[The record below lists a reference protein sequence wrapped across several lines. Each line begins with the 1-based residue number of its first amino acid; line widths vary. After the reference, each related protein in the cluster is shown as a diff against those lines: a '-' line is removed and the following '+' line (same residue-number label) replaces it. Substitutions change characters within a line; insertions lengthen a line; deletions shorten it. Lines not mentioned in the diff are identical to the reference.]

1 MKCPVCKDVTLLMS
15 EKHGIEIDYCPEC
28 RGIWLDRG
36 ELDKIVQRTQK
47 DLSDDDDDRSS
58 RRDYDRDDRKSKDR
72 DYDRNYDRSYDHGYD
87 RDYDRNY
94 RQKPKKRKSAML
106 GDLLEILE
114 AKIKGGCQSLWRSVR
129 PIPQTD
135 YFFENQW
142 KAYRE
147 RISCNTKNGR
157 LGQLS

>member
-36 ELDKIVQRTQK
+36 ELDKIVQRAQK

-58 RRDYDRDDRKSKDR
+58 RWDYDRD
-72 DYDRNYDRSYDHGYD
+72 
-87 RDYDRNY
+87 Y

-106 GDLLEILE
+106 GDLLEIF
-114 AKIKGGCQSLWRSVR
+114 GGE
-129 PIPQTD
+129 D
-135 YFFENQW
+135 
-142 KAYRE
+142 
-147 RISCNTKNGR
+147 
-157 LGQLS
+157 

>member
-28 RGIWLDRG
+28 RGIWLDRC
-36 ELDKIVQRTQK
+36 ELDKIVQRAQK

-58 RRDYDRDDRKSKDR
+58 RRDYDRDDRKIK
-72 DYDRNYDRSYDHGYD
+72 D

-106 GDLLEILE
+106 GDLLEIF
-114 AKIKGGCQSLWRSVR
+114 GGE
-129 PIPQTD
+129 D
-135 YFFENQW
+135 
-142 KAYRE
+142 
-147 RISCNTKNGR
+147 
-157 LGQLS
+157 